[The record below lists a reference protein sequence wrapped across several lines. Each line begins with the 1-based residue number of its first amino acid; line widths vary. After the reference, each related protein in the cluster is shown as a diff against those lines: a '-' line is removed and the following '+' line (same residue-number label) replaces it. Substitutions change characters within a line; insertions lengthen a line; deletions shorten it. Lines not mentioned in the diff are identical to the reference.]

1 MATETLA
8 QLLFDQKKY
17 GKAIKAYKALMVKIP
32 EKSSFFADQIK
43 KAKALKAKE

>member
-1 MATETLA
+1 
-8 QLLFDQKKY
+8 
-17 GKAIKAYKALMVKIP
+17 MVKIP

>member
-1 MATETLA
+1 
-8 QLLFDQKKY
+8 
-17 GKAIKAYKALMVKIP
+17 VKIP